1 MNIANDWVTILT
13 IVGAGVVTL
22 AIRVSFQILPATWV
36 VPSWFTRALKYVAVA
51 VLPALV
57 LPDVLFRDVPPS
69 ELVNASR
76 LIAAAV
82 AMLVAW
88 KTRHI
93 FITVV
98 AGMAVLWGLRFL
110 G

>member
-1 MNIANDWVTILT
+1 MNIANDWVTIAT
-13 IVGAGVVTL
+13 ILGAGAVTL
-22 AIRVSFQILPATWV
+22 AIRVSFQILPASWV

-57 LPDVLFRDVPPS
+57 LPDVLFRDVPAGD
-69 ELVNASR
+69 VINVAR
-76 LIAAAV
+76 VVAAAV

-88 KTRHI
+88 KTRQI
-93 FITVV
+93 FLTLVV
-98 AGMAVLWGLRFL
+98 GMLVLWGFRLL

>member
-1 MNIANDWVTILT
+1 MNIANDWATILT